1 MKLYCHRGD
10 LPAGLDF
17 GHSVAVD
24 TEAMG
29 LYIPRDRLTLVQ
41 LSAGNGECHL
51 VHFPLNMSY
60 EAPRLKAL
68 LTDKNV
74 EKIFHFA
81 RFDYAILKYY
91 LKVETTPIFCT
102 KIASKLSR
110 TFTDKHGLKDLCKQL
125 LSVEISKQEQTSD
138 WGAEP
143 LSDKQKEYAA
153 TDVLYLH
160 RLKAVLQE
168 LLKREARESIAKAC
182 FEFIPARC
190 ELDIQGWNEVDIFQH
205 H

>member
-1 MKLYCHRGD
+1 MKIHYHRGD
-10 LPAGLDF
+10 LPSDVTF
-17 GHSVAVD
+17 SHSVAVD

-41 LSAGNGECHL
+41 LSAGDGECHL
-51 VHFPLNMSY
+51 VHFPLNSSY
-60 EAPRLKAL
+60 NAPNLRMVLN
-68 LTDKNV
+68 DKSI

-91 LKVETTPIFCT
+91 LQVEDYPLFCT

-110 TFTDKHGLKDLCKQL
+110 TYTDKHGLKDLCKQL
-125 LSVEISKQEQTSD
+125 LNAEISKTEQTSD
-138 WGAEP
+138 WGSEH
-143 LSDKQKEYAA
+143 LSDKQMNYAA
-153 TDVLYLH
+153 MDVLYLH
-160 RLKAVLQE
+160 RLKAALQE
-168 LLKREARESIAKAC
+168 LLKREGRESIAKAC

-205 H
+205 

>member
-1 MKLYCHRGD
+1 MKIHYHRGD
-10 LPAGLDF
+10 LPSNISF

-41 LSAGNGECHL
+41 LSAGDGECHL
-51 VHFPLNMSY
+51 VHFPLNSSY
-60 EAPRLKAL
+60 DAPNLRMILN
-68 LTDKNV
+68 DKSL
-74 EKIFHFA
+74 EKVFHFA

-91 LKVETTPIFCT
+91 LKVEAYPTFCT

-110 TFTDKHGLKDLCKQL
+110 TFTDKHGLKDICKQL
-125 LSVEISKQEQTSD
+125 LNVEISKTEQTSD
-138 WGAEP
+138 WGSEH
-143 LSDKQKEYAA
+143 LSEKQMTYAA

-160 RLKAVLQE
+160 RLKATLQE
-168 LLKREARESIAKAC
+168 LLKREGRESIAKAC

-205 H
+205 

>member
-1 MKLYCHRGD
+1 MKIHYHRGD
-10 LPAGLDF
+10 LPNGINF
-17 GHSVAVD
+17 GHSVAID

-51 VHFPLNMSY
+51 VHFPLGSSY
-60 EAPRLKAL
+60 DAPNLQAVL
-68 LTDKNV
+68 SDHNL
-74 EKIFHFA
+74 EKVFHFA

-91 LKVETTPIFCT
+91 LKVEASPLFCT

-110 TFTDKHGLKDLCKQL
+110 TFTDKHGLKDICKQL
-125 LSVEISKQEQTSD
+125 LNVDISKTEQTSD
-138 WGAEP
+138 WGSDH
-143 LSDKQKEYAA
+143 LSEKQMQYAA
-153 TDVLYLH
+153 TDVVYLH
-160 RLKAVLQE
+160 RLKAALQE
-168 LLKREARESIAKAC
+168 MLKREGRESIAKAC

-205 H
+205 

>member
-1 MKLYCHRGD
+1 MKIHYHRGD
-10 LPAGLDF
+10 LPSEVTF
-17 GHSVAVD
+17 SNSVAVD

-41 LSAGNGECHL
+41 LSAGDGECHL
-51 VHFPLNMSY
+51 VHFPLNSSY
-60 EAPRLKAL
+60 NAPNLRMVLN
-68 LTDKNV
+68 DKSI

-91 LKVETTPIFCT
+91 LKVEDYPLFCT

-125 LSVEISKQEQTSD
+125 LNVEISKTEQTSD
-138 WGAEP
+138 WGSEH
-143 LSDKQKEYAA
+143 LSEKQMNYAA
-153 TDVLYLH
+153 IDVLYLH

-168 LLKREARESIAKAC
+168 LLKREGRESIAKAC

-205 H
+205 

>member
-1 MKLYCHRGD
+1 MKIHYHRGD
-10 LPAGLDF
+10 LPSGISF
-17 GHSVAVD
+17 GHSIAVD

-41 LSAGNGECHL
+41 LSSGDGECHL
-51 VHFPLNMSY
+51 VHFPLNSAY
-60 EAPRLKAL
+60 DAPNLRMILN
-68 LTDKNV
+68 DKNT

-91 LKVETTPIFCT
+91 LQVEAYPIFCT

-110 TFTDKHGLKDLCKQL
+110 TYTDKHGLKDICKQL
-125 LSVEISKQEQTSD
+125 LNVEISKTEQTSD
-138 WGAEP
+138 WGSEH
-143 LSDKQKEYAA
+143 LSEKQMTYAA

-160 RLKAVLQE
+160 RLKAALQE

-205 H
+205 

>member
-1 MKLYCHRGD
+1 MKIHYHRGD
-10 LPAGLDF
+10 LPSGINF

-41 LSAGNGECHL
+41 LSAGDGECHL
-51 VHFPLNMSY
+51 VHFPLTSSY
-60 EAPRLKAL
+60 DAPNLQAL
-68 LTDKNV
+68 LNDKNL

-91 LKVETTPIFCT
+91 LKVEAYPLFCT

-110 TFTDKHGLKDLCKQL
+110 TFTDKHGLKDICKQL
-125 LSVEISKQEQTSD
+125 LNVEISKTEQTSD
-138 WGAEP
+138 WGSDH
-143 LSDKQKEYAA
+143 LSEKQMNYAA

-160 RLKAVLQE
+160 RLKAALQE
-168 LLKREARESIAKAC
+168 MLKREGRESIAKAC
-182 FEFIPARC
+182 FEFVPARC

-205 H
+205 

>member
-1 MKLYCHRGD
+1 MKIHYHRGD
-10 LPAGLDF
+10 IPSDLDF
-17 GHSVAVD
+17 GRSVAID

-41 LSAGNGECHL
+41 LSSGNGECHL
-51 VHFPLNMSY
+51 VHFPLNSSY
-60 EAPRLKAL
+60 EAPHLRKLLNDRAL
-68 LTDKNV
+68 

-91 LKVETTPIFCT
+91 LKAEALPLFCT
-102 KIASKLSR
+102 KIASRLSR

-138 WGAEP
+138 WGSER
-143 LSDKQKEYAA
+143 LSEKQMEYAA

-160 RLKAVLQE
+160 RLKAHLQE
-168 LLKREARESIAKAC
+168 LLKREGRESIAKAC
-182 FEFIPARC
+182 FEFIPSRC

-205 H
+205 

>member
-1 MKLYCHRGD
+1 MKIFYHRGD

-17 GHSVAVD
+17 GHCVAVD

-51 VHFPLNMSY
+51 VHFPLKSSY
-60 EAPRLKAL
+60 EAPHLRAL
-68 LTDKNV
+68 LENKNV

-91 LKVETTPIFCT
+91 LKVETSPIFCT
-102 KIASKLSR
+102 KIASRLSR
-110 TFTDKHGLKDLCKQL
+110 TFTDRHGLKDLCKQIL
-125 LSVEISKQEQTSD
+125 GIEISKQEQTSD
-138 WGAEP
+138 WGAEI
-143 LSDKQKEYAA
+143 LNEKQMEYAA
-153 TDVLYLH
+153 TDVLHLH
-160 RLKAVLQE
+160 RLKAALQE

-190 ELDIQGWNEVDIFQH
+190 ELDIQGWTEVDIFQH
-205 H
+205 

>member
-1 MKLYCHRGD
+1 MKIHYHRGD
-10 LPAGLDF
+10 LPSGINF

-51 VHFPLNMSY
+51 VHFPLGSAY
-60 EAPRLKAL
+60 EAPNLRAVLS
-68 LTDKNV
+68 DRNV

-91 LKVETTPIFCT
+91 LKVETSPLFCT

-110 TFTDKHGLKDLCKQL
+110 TFTDKHGLKDICKQL
-125 LSVEISKQEQTSD
+125 LSVEISKTEQTSD
-138 WGAEP
+138 WGSDH
-143 LSDKQKEYAA
+143 LSEKQLQYAA

-160 RLKAVLQE
+160 RLKAALQE
-168 LLKREARESIAKAC
+168 LLKREGRESIAKAC

-205 H
+205 

>member
-1 MKLYCHRGD
+1 MKIYYHRGD

-41 LSAGNGECHL
+41 LSPGDGECHL
-51 VHFPLNMSY
+51 VHFPLGSPY
-60 EAPRLKAL
+60 EAPHLRSVLEN
-68 LTDKNV
+68 KNI

-91 LKVETTPIFCT
+91 LKVETLPIFCT
-102 KIASKLSR
+102 KIASRLSR
-110 TFTDKHGLKDLCKQL
+110 TFTDKHGLKDLCKQIL
-125 LSVEISKQEQTSD
+125 NLDISKQEQTSD
-138 WGAEP
+138 WGAQTLNE
-143 LSDKQKEYAA
+143 KQMEYAA
-153 TDVLYLH
+153 TDVLHLH
-160 RLKAVLQE
+160 RLKEALQE
-168 LLKREARESIAKAC
+168 MLKREGRESIAKAC

-205 H
+205 

>member
-1 MKLYCHRGD
+1 MKIIYHRGD
-10 LPAGLDF
+10 LPSGIDF

-41 LSAGNGECHL
+41 LSAGNGDCHL
-51 VHFPLNMSY
+51 VHFPLNSFY
-60 EAPRLKAL
+60 DAPNLRAL
-68 LTDKNV
+68 LCNKSV

-91 LKVETTPIFCT
+91 LKVETSPLFCT

-110 TFTDKHGLKDLCKQL
+110 TFTDKHGLKDICKQL
-125 LSVEISKQEQTSD
+125 LNVEISKQEQTSD

-143 LSDKQKEYAA
+143 LSTKQMEYAA

-160 RLKAVLQE
+160 RLKAILQE
-168 LLKREARESIAKAC
+168 LLKREGRESIAKAC

-205 H
+205 

>member
-1 MKLYCHRGD
+1 MKIHYHRGD
-10 LPAGLDF
+10 LPADIDF

-41 LSAGNGECHL
+41 LSSGNGECHL
-51 VHFPLNMSY
+51 VHFPLHSSY
-60 EAPRLKAL
+60 EAPRLRAL
-68 LTDKNV
+68 LNNKEI

-91 LKVETTPIFCT
+91 LKAECYPIFCT

-125 LSVEISKQEQTSD
+125 LNVEISKNEQTSD
-138 WGAEP
+138 WGSDQ
-143 LSDKQKEYAA
+143 LSDKQMTYAA

-168 LLKREARESIAKAC
+168 LLKREGRESVAKAC

-205 H
+205 

>member
-1 MKLYCHRGD
+1 MKIHYHRMD
-10 LPAGLDF
+10 IPPTLKF
-17 GHSVAVD
+17 SHSVAVD

-41 LSAGNGECHL
+41 LSAGDGECHL
-51 VHFPLNMSY
+51 VHFPLGSSY
-60 EAPRLKAL
+60 EAPHLRAL
-68 LTDKNV
+68 LNDKSI
-74 EKIFHFA
+74 EKIFHFG

-91 LKVETTPIFCT
+91 LQVDATPLFCT
-102 KIASKLSR
+102 KISSKLSR

-125 LSVEISKQEQTSD
+125 LNADISKQEQTSD
-138 WGAEP
+138 WGSEH
-143 LSDKQKEYAA
+143 LTEKQKEYAA

-160 RLKAVLQE
+160 RLKAALQE
-168 LLKREARESIAKAC
+168 LLRREGRESIAKAC

-205 H
+205 

>member
-1 MKLYCHRGD
+1 MKIHYHRGD
-10 LPAGLDF
+10 LPPGLDF

-29 LYIPRDRLTLVQ
+29 LYIPRDRLKLVQ

-51 VHFPLNMSY
+51 VHFPVGASY
-60 EAPRLKAL
+60 EAPHLKAL

-91 LKVETTPIFCT
+91 LKVETGPIFCT

-125 LSVEISKQEQTSD
+125 LNTEISKTEQTSD
-138 WGAEP
+138 WGADP

-153 TDVLYLH
+153 TDVLHLH
-160 RLKAVLQE
+160 RLKAILQE
-168 LLKREARESIAKAC
+168 LLKREAREAVAKAC
-182 FEFIPARC
+182 FEFLPARC

-205 H
+205 

>member
-1 MKLYCHRGD
+1 MKLYYHRGD
-10 LPAGLDF
+10 LPSGLQF

-41 LSAGNGECHL
+41 LSAGDGECHL
-51 VHFPLNMSY
+51 VHFPFKSSY
-60 EAPRLKAL
+60 AAPNLRAL
-68 LTDKNV
+68 MADKNV

-91 LKVETTPIFCT
+91 LKVETGPIFCT
-102 KIASKLSR
+102 KIASRLSR

-125 LSVEISKQEQTSD
+125 LNVEISKHEQTSD
-138 WGAEP
+138 WGVDT
-143 LSDKQKEYAA
+143 LSQKQMDYAA

-160 RLKAVLQE
+160 RLKAILQE
-168 LLKREARESIAKAC
+168 LLKREGRESIAKAC

-205 H
+205 

>member
-1 MKLYCHRGD
+1 MKIYYHRGD

-41 LSAGNGECHL
+41 LSAGDGNCHL
-51 VHFPLNMSY
+51 VHFPLGSPY
-60 EAPRLKAL
+60 EAPHLRAL
-68 LTDKNV
+68 LENKNI

-81 RFDYAILKYY
+81 RFDYAILKHY
-91 LKVETTPIFCT
+91 LKVETLPLFCT
-102 KIASKLSR
+102 KIASRLSR
-110 TFTDKHGLKDLCKQL
+110 TFTDKHGLKDLCKQIL
-125 LSVEISKQEQTSD
+125 TVDISKQEQTSD
-138 WGAEP
+138 WGAET
-143 LSDKQKEYAA
+143 LSEKQMEYAA

-160 RLKAVLQE
+160 RLKAALQE
-168 LLKREARESIAKAC
+168 MLKREGRESIAKAC

-205 H
+205 

>member
-1 MKLYCHRGD
+1 MKIHYHRGD
-10 LPAGLDF
+10 LPSGIDF

-51 VHFPLNMSY
+51 VHFPLNSSY
-60 EAPRLKAL
+60 EAPNLRAVLA
-68 LTDKNV
+68 DKNI

-91 LKVETTPIFCT
+91 LKVETSPIFCT

-110 TFTDKHGLKDLCKQL
+110 TFTDKHGLKDICKQL
-125 LSVEISKQEQTSD
+125 LNVEISKGEQTSD
-138 WGAEP
+138 WGSEH
-143 LSDKQKEYAA
+143 LTEKQMEYAA

-168 LLKREARESIAKAC
+168 LLKREGRESIAKAC

-205 H
+205 

>member
-1 MKLYCHRGD
+1 MNVHYHKGD

-41 LSAGNGECHL
+41 LSAGDGECHL
-51 VHFPLNMSY
+51 VHFPLGTSY
-60 EAPRLKAL
+60 EAPHLKAL
-68 LTDKNV
+68 LTNKNV

-91 LKVETTPIFCT
+91 LNVETGPLFCT
-102 KIASKLSR
+102 KISSKLSR
-110 TFTDKHGLKDLCKQL
+110 TYTDKHGLKDLCKQL
-125 LSVEISKQEQTSD
+125 LGVEISKNEQTSD
-138 WGAEP
+138 WGAMP
-143 LSDKQKEYAA
+143 LSEKQKTYAA

-160 RLKAVLQE
+160 RLKAILQE
-168 LLKREARESIAKAC
+168 LLKREAREAVAKAC
-182 FEFIPARC
+182 FEFLPARC

-205 H
+205 

>member
-1 MKLYCHRGD
+1 MKIHYHRGD
-10 LPAGLDF
+10 LPSGLHF

-41 LSAGNGECHL
+41 LSSGDGECHL
-51 VHFPLNMSY
+51 VHFPLNSVY
-60 EAPRLKAL
+60 DAPNLRMILS
-68 LTDKNV
+68 DKNT

-91 LKVETTPIFCT
+91 LQVEAYPIFCT

-110 TFTDKHGLKDLCKQL
+110 TYTDKHGLKDICKQL
-125 LSVEISKQEQTSD
+125 LNVEISKTEQTSD
-138 WGAEP
+138 WGSEH
-143 LSDKQKEYAA
+143 LSEKQMNYAA

-160 RLKAVLQE
+160 RLKAALQE

-205 H
+205 